1 MMDMIEA
8 EMLIIILCVIVVCG
22 LGNIPEAMSSKK

>member
-8 EMLIIILCVIVVCG
+8 EMLIVMICVIVACG
-22 LGNIPEAMSSKK
+22 IGNIPDAMSSKK